1 MIPQPHIITTTST
14 NEISPSFD
22 VNGEVILPKLKS
34 VYCNYRGRVTIY
46 DVYGQKV
53 HELSGI
59 LTYEKHLEIEKRIDP
74 NITEFDGIYDYR
86 RTVKELKVAFGFKN
100 ATVIMTNT
108 SDSVQK
114 KAILFGANENNI
126 SNNFGNSSSFEIEES
141 FGEPYQRLLSN
152 ILINPFKLDSL
163 IIECEE
169 GCSIDR
175 NIEHMSITA
184 TGGRISYFTP
194 TINHITPT
202 QFEQNIVAI
211 NQPLIMDAGLINASM
226 SLLVPVDPNE
236 KVGLFLL
243 ENNGI
248 KLKFAKA

>member
-34 VYCNYRGRVTIY
+34 IYCNYRGRVTIY

-53 HELSGI
+53 HELSGL

-86 RTVKELKVAFGFKN
+86 RTVKELKVVYGFKN

-163 IIECEE
+163 RIECEDGTSVDRQIE
-169 GCSIDR
+169 LHSKSANGQTIAYSIQTS
-175 NIEHMSITA
+175 NWLS
-184 TGGRISYFTP
+184 
-194 TINHITPT
+194 PT
-202 QFEQNIVAI
+202 QFQPNIVEI
-211 NQPLIMDAGLINASM
+211 NQTILIDVGM
-226 SLLVPVDPNE
+226 SLLVPVHPNE

>member
-1 MIPQPHIITTTST
+1 MIPQPHIPHIVTS
-14 NEISPSFD
+14 NDNGRIIPAFD

-53 HELSGI
+53 HELSGV
-59 LTYEKHLEIEKRIDP
+59 LTYEKHIEIEKRIDDK
-74 NITEFDGIYDYR
+74 TEFDGIYDYR
-86 RTVKELKVAFGFKN
+86 RTVKELEVAYNFKN

-108 SDSVQK
+108 SDTTHHEAV
-114 KAILFGANENNI
+114 LFGANEN
-126 SNNFGNSSSFEIEES
+126 SMMNNFGNSSSFEIEE
-141 FGEPYQRLLSN
+141 GVEEPYQRLLAN
-152 ILINPFKLDSL
+152 ILTNPFKLESL

-175 NIEHMSITA
+175 I
-184 TGGRISYFTP
+184 ISQLMKSANGQIIQRPIHTSNYFSP
-194 TINHITPT
+194 S
-202 QFEQNIVAI
+202 QFDRNIVKI
-211 NQPLIMDAGLINASM
+211 DQTMLIDVGM
-226 SLLVPVDPNE
+226 SLLVPVEPNE

-243 ENNGI
+243 EKNYI